1 MSLAEAG
8 GDPGWRMETVDWD
21 PVDMKAQPQAH
32 GSHGVTRGKKKA
44 GSSKAATTRAPNY
57 CCQVEG
63 CPRQLLPLR
72 SYYQRQHICEE
83 HFRALAITDISG
95 RVTRFCQQCTK
106 LEPLSNFDEERRSCR
121 ISLERRNQRRQ
132 GKRNSTAAAAAAR
145 ARRATGG
152 PKAAAAA
159 AAASPSSV
167 SEAPGTNS
175 SGSGFGSRSA
185 SGSVTRVQNGSPSAF
200 AAQHSMTMDDVL
212 GWGAPGWKVAR
223 GPSAASASE
232 ARTLQAASQQP
243 PWPQQLPLG
252 SAIAPSTS
260 AAGGLG
266 GLAGYWVQ
274 QVDPLWQL
282 PHGQAQSDHS
292 GSVFP
297 PASASPDPSHLGV
310 AGAVPPG
317 VVPQLPHPHSQRVPF
332 QQQPSHHF
340 GSGASHSGHTTAV
353 HVSAMTGGGGGGMPA
368 MSSFEID
375 QLLAMDADSLAD
387 AILQGSNTQLPS
399 PLDSQLGG
407 SSALD
412 AGLPSLLSTSQPH
425 SHHTL
430 QQLQQQQ
437 WAAQA
442 PAPAFAAHHTGM
454 GVPASQA
461 ARRSSHQQHQRAW
474 HEAFLTSSGLLPSP
488 AVAVAAQQ
496 GLPYAAPQPSAQL
509 SPAERVAAAQLLGD
523 FEGLVGGEGEGEL
536 DPLLLLPDLAGAAE
550 LDQARICF
558 KLYGVRPEQLPP
570 QLRADLL
577 GALAL
582 PPTAVQASMRA
593 GCVHLTLTA
602 LLSAEERARLALPGA
617 AAAVLSRL
625 LPLVQQ
631 LPSGRVVAQL
641 GSTSAALLAQP
652 GGGRPAVLL
661 SIPLGCGE
669 GGTAL
674 PVLLPACPLATT
686 VSAAAGC
693 FRLRC
698 ARSLLNGGT
707 AAAPLGLH
715 CRREGRH
722 LLVSLAVA
730 DAAHPAP
737 PDGERQHEEEVEEE
751 EQDARS
757 NGHHQPGEDEAAAN
771 CVAGI
776 NGALQQQHLH
786 SPADSMQEDGL
797 EEEEAEEEEAADP
810 SALVEALAFVS
821 EAAGD
826 GVAADAD
833 AAWQPGWGLYE
844 FEVSQGALVGE
855 ALPLL
860 VLPDSAAAAAAE
872 LASMNHSALSAS
884 LRRLVGSVLAFLEA
898 QQLAACGGE
907 AAAAAF
913 QARYPPL
920 AVSRLAAAARKL
932 LDVSERTGWSA
943 LTTLLLPAAG
953 ADGWLPA
960 QHHATVPQASAEAAP
975 TSLAASLLAATESDS
990 EPEPEPASPVDLKG
1004 GLMKPLS
1011 TAKPTPATFVETS
1024 KAGGSSKHAAALAA
1038 PVPELSFRDGQQR
1051 VMHPAVLAAATAVVA
1066 GAVLGVGVAL
1076 VTGHLM

>member
-1 MSLAEAG
+1 
-8 GDPGWRMETVDWD
+8 
-21 PVDMKAQPQAH
+21 
-32 GSHGVTRGKKKA
+32 
-44 GSSKAATTRAPNY
+44 
-57 CCQVEG
+57 
-63 CPRQLLPLR
+63 
-72 SYYQRQHICEE
+72 
-83 HFRALAITDISG
+83 
-95 RVTRFCQQCTK
+95 
-106 LEPLSNFDEERRSCR
+106 
-121 ISLERRNQRRQ
+121 
-132 GKRNSTAAAAAAR
+132 
-145 ARRATGG
+145 
-152 PKAAAAA
+152 
-159 AAASPSSV
+159 
-167 SEAPGTNS
+167 
-175 SGSGFGSRSA
+175 
-185 SGSVTRVQNGSPSAF
+185 
-200 AAQHSMTMDDVL
+200 
-212 GWGAPGWKVAR
+212 
-223 GPSAASASE
+223 
-232 ARTLQAASQQP
+232 
-243 PWPQQLPLG
+243 
-252 SAIAPSTS
+252 
-260 AAGGLG
+260 
-266 GLAGYWVQ
+266 
-274 QVDPLWQL
+274 
-282 PHGQAQSDHS
+282 
-292 GSVFP
+292 
-297 PASASPDPSHLGV
+297 
-310 AGAVPPG
+310 
-317 VVPQLPHPHSQRVPF
+317 
-332 QQQPSHHF
+332 
-340 GSGASHSGHTTAV
+340 
-353 HVSAMTGGGGGGMPA
+353 
-368 MSSFEID
+368 
-375 QLLAMDADSLAD
+375 
-387 AILQGSNTQLPS
+387 
-399 PLDSQLGG
+399 
-407 SSALD
+407 
-412 AGLPSLLSTSQPH
+412 
-425 SHHTL
+425 
-430 QQLQQQQ
+430 
-437 WAAQA
+437 
-442 PAPAFAAHHTGM
+442 
-454 GVPASQA
+454 
-461 ARRSSHQQHQRAW
+461 
-474 HEAFLTSSGLLPSP
+474 
-488 AVAVAAQQ
+488 
-496 GLPYAAPQPSAQL
+496 
-509 SPAERVAAAQLLGD
+509 
-523 FEGLVGGEGEGEL
+523 
-536 DPLLLLPDLAGAAE
+536 
-550 LDQARICF
+550 
-558 KLYGVRPEQLPP
+558 VRPEQLPP

-602 LLSAEERARLALPGA
+602 LLSAEERARLAQPGA

-641 GSTSAALLAQP
+641 GATSAALLAQP

-844 FEVSQGALVGE
+844 FEVSQGELLLLLLLALACLPAGVAAPPAAAARQCLHCCQPTCACVGAANAAPSPPPADCHLLHCPPACLPGALVGE

-872 LASMNHSALSAS
+872 LASMSHSALSAS

-953 ADGWLPA
+953 ADGWLPT

-1024 KAGGSSKHAAALAA
+1024 KAGGSGKHAAALAA